1 MSTILV
7 TGGTGTLGRVL
18 VTTLAGAGHK
28 VRVLSR
34 RPRPPSADPHAWA
47 TGDLRRSQGIAEALA
62 GADVIIHCATA
73 ARGDDVAAANLI
85 AAAHRSGALHLVYI
99 SIVGIDQVPL
109 GYYRTKL
116 NTERLIRES
125 GLPWTIQRTTQ
136 FHDLILRACTA
147 LARLPVMLVPAGTS
161 FQSLHVAEVAER
173 LGGLAAAPAAGRV
186 PDIAGPQVRTTAELA
201 RSYLRAA
208 GKRRG
213 VLPVWLPG
221 AAAAGFR
228 RGGHLAPG
236 NAAGRV
242 TFEELLERRLRAG
255 GSR

>member
-1 MSTILV
+1 V
-7 TGGTGTLGRVL
+7 
-18 VTTLAGAGHK
+18 
-28 VRVLSR
+28 
-34 RPRPPSADPHAWA
+34 
-47 TGDLRRSQGIAEALA
+47 A

-73 ARGDDVAAANLI
+73 ARGDDVAAANLM
-85 AAAHRSGALHLVYI
+85 AAAHRGGAPHLVYI
-99 SIVGIDQVPL
+99 SIVGVDTVPL

-116 NTERLIRES
+116 KTERLIRES

-136 FHDLILRACTA
+136 FHDLILLACTA
-147 LARLPVMLVPAGTS
+147 LARLPVMLVPAGIS
-161 FQSLHVAEVAER
+161 FQPLDVAEVAER
-173 LGGLAAAPAAGRV
+173 LAGLAAGPAAGRV
-186 PDIAGPQVRTTAELA
+186 PDMAGPQVRSSAELA

-208 GKRRG
+208 GRRRG

-236 NAAGRV
+236 NAVSRV
-242 TFEELLERRLRAG
+242 TFEQFLDRRLGAG

>member
-18 VTTLAGAGHK
+18 VIRLAGAGHK

-34 RPRPPSADPHAWA
+34 RPRPPSAEPHAWA
-47 TGDLRRSQGIAEALA
+47 TGDLRRGQGIAEAVA

-73 ARGDDVAAANLI
+73 ARGDDVAAANLM
-85 AAAHRSGALHLVYI
+85 ATAHRGGAPHLVYI
-99 SIVGIDQVPL
+99 SIVGVDTVPL

-116 NTERLIRES
+116 KTERLIRES

-136 FHDLILRACTA
+136 FHDLILLACTA
-147 LARLPVMLVPAGTS
+147 LARLPVMLVPAGIS
-161 FQSLHVAEVAER
+161 FQPLDVAEVAER
-173 LGGLAAAPAAGRV
+173 LARLAAAPAAGRV
-186 PDIAGPQVRTTAELA
+186 PDMAGPQVRSSAELA
-201 RSYLRAA
+201 RSYLRVA
-208 GKRRG
+208 GRRRG

-221 AAAAGFR
+221 AAAVGFR

-236 NAAGRV
+236 NAVGRV
-242 TFEELLERRLRAG
+242 TFEQFLDRRLGAG